1 MSIFSRLF
9 KAPVNFVESKVE
21 QAKGEVR
28 KEAANAMA
36 SVSMIVVMALLA
48 LIVLFFLSAGV
59 ALLLNIALESE
70 YLGFIIVGA
79 FYLLLLV
86 VAVILRTNDEFME
99 RLRKRYRKEF
109 GVPDRE
115 IDVDWPDVE
124 EYVEDRMN

>member
-36 SVSMIVVMALLA
+36 SVSMIIVMALLA